1 MQRLFNAE
9 SAGAVGALSNQ
20 LALFQA
26 REHIDDVIIS
36 LLLLRS
42 NLMKQI
48 VGRIETNLPMRI
60 DEAVVF
66 LASLSRISD

>member
-1 MQRLFNAE
+1 VQSLFNAE

-26 REHIDDVIIS
+26 KEHIDGVIIS

-42 NLMKQI
+42 NLKKRI
-48 VGRIETNLPMRI
+48 VGRIEINLPMRI

-66 LASLSRISD
+66 FESLSRFSD